1 MLITI
6 MLTGSAMLATLII
19 VDHPGVR
26 LFVLTLLT
34 LGGIAGWARW
44 AMHRADSALDRAR
57 QRQRRR
63 AGLLGLILALL
74 SSACRPGAAKPPE
87 PAEIATLDCGG
98 RTCSIGQV
106 GPSTIVWVTQ

>member
-1 MLITI
+1 MLITVL
-6 MLTGSAMLATLII
+6 LTGSAMLATLLI

-26 LFVLTLLT
+26 LFILTLLM

-57 QRQRRR
+57 RRRRR
-63 AGLLGLILALL
+63 AGLVGLILALL
-74 SSACRPGAAKPPE
+74 SSACRPVATTTPE
-87 PAEIATLDCGG
+87 PAEITELDCGV

-106 GPSTIVWVTQ
+106 GPSTIVWVTE

>member
-1 MLITI
+1 MLITL

-26 LFVLTLLT
+26 LFVLTLLM

-57 QRQRRR
+57 RRRR

-74 SSACRPGAAKPPE
+74 SSACRPVATTTPE
-87 PAEIATLDCGG
+87 PAEIIELDCGG
-98 RTCSIGQV
+98 RTCSIGQA
-106 GPSTIVWVTQ
+106 GPSTIVWVTE